1 MNDINTLRN
10 HLFDAI
16 EGIKSKTMSIEQAK
30 AIADI
35 SQTIINSAKVEVEYA
50 KSTDSDMGSGFLKL
64 ADTSG
69 ISHPKLGV
77 TVHRLK

>member
-1 MNDINTLRN
+1 MNDVNALRQ

-16 EGIKSKTMSIEQAK
+16 EGVKSQSMSIEQAK

-35 SQTIINSAKVEVEYA
+35 SQVVINSAKVEVEYA
-50 KSTDSDMGSGFLKL
+50 KATGGNEATAFL
-64 ADTSG
+64 SP
-69 ISHPKLGV
+69 PKPGV